1 MGNSLSVDGRAPIHT
16 FASSK
21 SWIEGTAVEQLKTV
35 AALAGVTAVAGMPD
49 LHPGKYGPVGCAV
62 LADRIHPALVG
73 GDIGCGMA
81 LFKLDLPA
89 RRVDPD
95 KSAERLR
102 VLGELWDADIADAV
116 ANASLKPS
124 GFDAA
129 LGSIGGGN
137 HFCELQLVD
146 DIVDA
151 DAAAVAGLVTD
162 VAYLLVHSGS
172 RGLGTSILERVLA
185 KGLVSLDSA
194 SEDGLR
200 YIADYDAA
208 VRWAKLNRATIASR
222 AAQALRAEAVLVA
235 DLAHNMVELTPAG
248 ALHRK
253 GAAPAD
259 RGIVPVPGSR
269 GTLSYLMRPLADAPA
284 SALASLAH
292 GAGRK
297 YDRGSMHGRTGAK
310 KSDIER
316 LSKNGFGGV
325 VVCENRDMLREE
337 APEAYKN
344 IAQVIA
350 DLEGNGLASVVAS
363 FKPIVTFKSVVEKH
377 ARRERVRHRERGF
390 RDKRHWIETE
400 DGR

>member
-1 MGNSLSVDGRAPIHT
+1 MGNSLSVDGRVPIHT

-35 AALAGVTAVAGMPD
+35 AALPSVTAVAGMPD

-62 LADRIHPALVG
+62 LADRIHPALVS

-81 LFKLDLPA
+81 LFKLELPA
-89 RRVDPD
+89 RRVDAD
-95 KSAERLR
+95 KAAERLR
-102 VLGELWDADIADAV
+102 VLGEPWDGDIADAV
-116 ANASLKPS
+116 ANALLKTS
-124 GFDAA
+124 SFDAA

-137 HFCELQLVD
+137 HFCEVQLID
-146 DIVDA
+146 DIVDP
-151 DAAAVAGLVTD
+151 DAATAAGLDTD

-172 RGLGTSILERVLA
+172 RGLGTSILEHVLA
-185 KGLVSLDSA
+185 NGMVSLDPA
-194 SEDGLR
+194 SENGRR
-200 YIADYDAA
+200 YLAEHDSA
-208 VRWAKLNRATIASR
+208 VRWAKLNRTIIASR
-222 AAQALRAEAVLVA
+222 AAHALRAEAVLVA

-269 GTLSYLMRPLADAPA
+269 GTLSYLMRPLSGTPA
-284 SALASLAH
+284 TALASLAH

-325 VVCENRDMLREE
+325 VICENRDMLREE

-350 DLEGNGLASVVAS
+350 DLEDNGLARTVAS
-363 FKPIVTFKSVVEKH
+363 FKPVVTFKSVVERH
-377 ARRERVRHRERGF
+377 DRRGKVRHRERGYDN
-390 RDKRHWIETE
+390 RNRGAMRE